1 MSGTPHRDHDALTA
15 MLTAQG
21 DDVVERLDHWA
32 RQAPDRTFI
41 YYGESAQEWT
51 FAEFGSWTDT
61 LAGNLHR
68 LGITKGDRVSVLSTN
83 SLLCAAVMFAAWKI
97 GAVYAPINYSFRG
110 RLLAYQLEDSAA
122 RLLVTDAT
130 LIAAVEEVAGQSTH
144 HPMVAVYEPLH
155 TEEDSSAVT
164 VAAPFTEMR
173 WADLNRPCPRP
184 SVTLAFDD
192 AASVFYTSGTTG
204 PAKGVVLPHRWLASY
219 TFYHRMLLSSDDVIY
234 CDLPL
239 YHVGGAISHVAR
251 AAWVGCEVAVW
262 DRFSPNEFWSR
273 IASRGASVAALLDV
287 MIPWLLK
294 APPRADDAANTLN
307 KVNMQPLPQRHQE
320 FARRFGI
327 DVVSTGFGQTESGCP
342 IGLIIEETAQGEGTP
357 AHLYRGCSHA
367 EILSRA
373 DRHGVANLPVGTAV
387 RKGMMGKPVPFMEV
401 AVLDDRDRPCAVG
414 EPGQLAI
421 RPRVPG
427 VLFTEYLGKAPA
439 TVAAWRNL
447 WFHTGDAAVLAADGM
462 YDYVDRL
469 GDRMRVRGENLTSSQ
484 VEDLLNQHPQV
495 QLTAAFGIASAEGDE
510 DDICAFVVPLDGA
523 TVSADDLHAFALET
537 MPKFMRPRHIRVVSD
552 VPRTP
557 TSKIEKYKLKQ
568 MILAD
573 VAGASRT

>member
-1 MSGTPHRDHDALTA
+1 MSGAPHGDHDALTA

-21 DDVVERLDHWA
+21 DNVVERLDHWA
-32 RQAPDRTFI
+32 QQKPGQTFL
-41 YYGESAQEWT
+41 YYGESDTAYT

-61 LAGNLHR
+61 LAGNLR
-68 LGITKGDRVSVLSTN
+68 TLGVAKGDRVSVLTTT
-83 SLLCAAVMFAAWKI
+83 SLLCGVVLSAAWKI

-110 RLLAYQLEDSAA
+110 RLLAYQIDDSAA

-130 LIAAVEEVAGQSTH
+130 LIAAVNEVADQTTH
-144 HPMVAVYEPLH
+144 HPMVTVYEPAD
-155 TEEDSSAVT
+155 ENVPVVA
-164 VAAPFTEMR
+164 VAAAFTAVR
-173 WADLNRPCPRP
+173 WADLNRPSSRP
-184 SVTLAFDD
+184 EVTLAFDD
-192 AASVFYTSGTTG
+192 SASVFYTSGTTG

-219 TFYHRMLLSSDDVIY
+219 TFYHRMLLSPEDVIY

-262 DRFSPNEFWSR
+262 DRFSPNDFWAR
-273 IASRGASVAALLDV
+273 IESRGASVAALLDV

-294 APPRADDAANTLN
+294 APPRPDDAANTLN
-307 KVNMQPLPQRHQE
+307 KVNMQPLPQRHRE

-342 IGLIIEETAQGEGTP
+342 IGLIIEETPQGEGTP
-357 AHLYRGCSHA
+357 AHLYRGLSHA

-373 DRHGVANLPVGTAV
+373 DAAGIAFLSSDAV
-387 RKGMMGKPVPFMEV
+387 TRKGMMGRPVPFMEV
-401 AVLDDRDRPCAVG
+401 AVLDDRDQPCPVG
-414 EPGQLAI
+414 VPGQLAV

-427 VLFTEYLGKAPA
+427 VLFTEYLGKASA
-439 TVAAWRNL
+439 TVSAWRNL

-469 GDRMRVRGENLTSSQ
+469 GDRIRVRGENLTSSQ
-484 VEDLLNQHPQV
+484 VEDLLNQHPKV
-495 QLTAAFGIASAEGDE
+495 QMTAAFGIASAEGDE

-523 TVSADDLHAFALET
+523 AVNADELHAFALQT
-537 MPKFMRPRHIRVVSD
+537 MPKFMRPRHIRVVD
-552 VPRTP
+552 DFPRTP
-557 TSKIEKYKLKQ
+557 TNKVEKYKLRQ
-568 MILAD
+568 MVLAD
-573 VAGASRT
+573 LTGASRT

>member
-1 MSGTPHRDHDALTA
+1 MSGTTHGDHDALTA

-21 DDVVERLDHWA
+21 DNVVERLDHWA
-32 RQAPDRTFI
+32 QQTPGRTFL
-41 YYGESAQEWT
+41 YYGESDAAYT

-61 LAGNLHR
+61 LAGNLHA
-68 LGITKGDRVSVLSTN
+68 LGVAKGDRVSVLSTN
-83 SLLCAAVMFAAWKI
+83 SLLCAVVMFAAWKI

-110 RLLAYQLEDSAA
+110 RLLAYQIDDSAA

-130 LIAAVEEVAGQSTH
+130 LIAAVNEVADQTTH
-144 HPMVAVYEPLH
+144 HPMVTLYEPA
-155 TEEDSSAVT
+155 EEDVPTVNVGAAFTAV
-164 VAAPFTEMR
+164 R
-173 WADLNRPCPRP
+173 WADLNRPCSRP
-184 SVTLAFDD
+184 EVALAFDD
-192 AASVFYTSGTTG
+192 SASVFYTSGTTG

-219 TFYHRMLLSSDDVIY
+219 TFYHRMLLSPEDVIY

-239 YHVGGAISHVAR
+239 YHVGGAISHVSR

-262 DRFSPNEFWSR
+262 DRFSPNEFWTR
-273 IASRGASVAALLDV
+273 IGLRGASVAALLDV

-307 KVNMQPLPQRHQE
+307 KVNMQPLPQRHRE

-357 AHLYRGCSHA
+357 AHLYRGLSHA
-367 EILSRA
+367 EILSLA
-373 DRHGVANLPVGTAV
+373 DAVGIASLSGDAV
-387 RKGMMGKPVPFMEV
+387 TRKGMMGRPVPFMEV
-401 AVLDDRDRPCAVG
+401 AVLDDRDQPCPVG
-414 EPGQLAI
+414 VPGQLAV

-439 TVAAWRNL
+439 TVSAWRNL
-447 WFHTGDAAVLAADGM
+447 WFHTGDAAVLADDGM

-469 GDRMRVRGENLTSSQ
+469 GDRIRVRGENLTSSQ

-495 QLTAAFGIASAEGDE
+495 QMTAAFGIASAEGDE

-523 TVSADDLHAFALET
+523 TVSADELHMFALKT

-552 VPRTP
+552 FPRTP
-557 TSKIEKYKLKQ
+557 TNKVEKYKLRQ

-573 VAGASRT
+573 VTGASRT